1 MSKEI
6 LINDREMITSQTD
19 AKGIITYVN
28 DVFCEVAGYKRKEL
42 VGKNH
47 NIIRHEDMPKAVF
60 KLLWNNLR
68 EGNAIYAYVKN
79 KAKNEDYYWVKAY
92 VKPIKKDGV
101 FSGAVSYR
109 KPIDT
114 FAKEVITDLYA
125 TLIDYEK
132 THSVDESYNFL
143 LQYLQERDLSYNDFI
158 NRTSTQRR
166 VSNPDTT
173 KININQF
180 NSDHILFKFNIL
192 DKVAR
197 GTKVEVVDSC
207 CCAFGKELTRL
218 SDYSFTSHPSWA
230 KLVQEHKNVHAHMRQ
245 YVEKEAAG
253 ASKNELASILT
264 IVDDDTKKIFKNL
277 NEVVNQSK

>member
-28 DVFCEVAGYKRKEL
+28 DVFCSVAGYERKEL
-42 VGKNH
+42 MGKNH

-60 KLLWNNLR
+60 KLLWNSLHAG
-68 EGNAIYAYVKN
+68 EAIYAYVVN
-79 KAKNEDYYWVKAY
+79 KAKNGDYYWVKAY
-92 VKPIKKDGV
+92 VNPLMKDGV
-101 FSGAVSYR
+101 LQGAVSYR
-109 KPIDT
+109 KPIDS
-114 FAKEVITDLYA
+114 FAKEVISTLYA
-125 TLIDYEK
+125 SLIAYEK
-132 THSVDESYNFL
+132 THTAEESYNFL
-143 LQYLQERDLSYNDFI
+143 LGYLQERNLTYNEFI

-166 VSNPDTT
+166 VSNPDTV

-218 SDYSFTSHPSWA
+218 SEFSFTSHPAWA
-230 KLVQEHKNVHAHMRQ
+230 RLVQEHKNVHTHMRE

-253 ASKNELASILT
+253 ASKSELNNILS
-264 IVDDDTKKIFKNL
+264 IVDEDTKKIFKNL